1 MSKIDEIVNGYV
13 SNELTYIDREGE
25 HKINID
31 EFVKTGSANV
41 LQKLNR
47 TEQVLLKVAN
57 AAPEKLKWVNDYAMM
72 KVIDKLYEKV
82 DDLSA
87 GLIEKD
93 TEIERLNNEATA
105 SRVAFETADGIP
117 KEEAEKLVQRIEGM
131 EADEQIHLSQID
143 QLIRE
148 RDEALEHESIAIKQ
162 METKTDEYAALEER
176 FNKSVEAYKTL
187 KAENTELNNKLT
199 NSSADM
205 DAQYNDLAIKYNSV
219 KEELENLQSEA
230 AVATD
235 RHNQLVQQ
243 YEEEVKLSKNIQEEY
258 DKLNVEYNDRVT
270 EIITLKDQLDAN
282 ANDMGNEIDHLNVRI
297 ENLMKDNEDLNA
309 KIAELQQIKTD
320 LEQELNS
327 YAGEFEKAS
336 ARCQAIDSRNEE
348 LNLECEKQQDL
359 IAKLEEQYNSTC
371 EEKNSLETS
380 YTGLFS
386 DYNNITTSYT
396 ALMSSLDEST
406 RQLNDMIDK
415 LRTSDDNYNKEHN
428 KNDELTTLN
437 ESLQGTINSQI
448 NEINDFKVKLEES
461 VKECAVLKGKIK
473 HAENYEEMYNRYDNA
488 IKNFLDTL
496 NINSVNNT
504 NDKEKQHI
512 ESQHRMGDNNVVNFN
527 LGQ

>member
-1 MSKIDEIVNGYV
+1 MSKIDEIVNRYS

-31 EFVKTGSANV
+31 EFVKTGSDTV

-57 AAPEKLKWVNDYAMM
+57 AAPEKLKWVNDYAMA
-72 KVIDKLYEKV
+72 KVVQNLFDKV
-82 DDLSA
+82 DGLHAS
-87 GLIEKD
+87 LIEKD

-105 SRVAFETADGIP
+105 SRVAFETADGIS
-117 KEEAEKLVQRIEGM
+117 KEDAEKLLEKIEIL
-131 EADEQIHLSQID
+131 EADDQIHLSQID

-162 METKTDEYAALEER
+162 METKSDEFAALEER

-187 KAENTELNNKLT
+187 KAENTELNNKLM

-205 DAQYNDLAIKYNSV
+205 DSQYNELATKYNV
-219 KEELENLQSEA
+219 MKDELESLQSEA

-258 DKLNVEYNDRVT
+258 DKLNVEYNDRVA
-270 EIITLKDQLDAN
+270 EIITLKNQLDTN

-309 KIAELQQIKTD
+309 KITELQQLRTD
-320 LEQELNS
+320 LEHECNN

-336 ARCQAIDSRNEE
+336 ARCQEIDSRNEE
-348 LNLECEKQQDL
+348 LNAEYEKQQDL
-359 IAKLEEQYNSTC
+359 IKQLEEQYNKTC
-371 EEKNSLETS
+371 EQKMNLESS
-380 YTGLFS
+380 YTGLFNN
-386 DYNNITTSYT
+386 YNEITTSYN
-396 ALMSSLDEST
+396 ALMVSLDDST
-406 RQLNDMIDK
+406 DQLNNMISK
-415 LRTSDDNYNKEHN
+415 LRTSDDNYNKELE
-428 KNDELTTLN
+428 KNNELSILN
-437 ESLQGTINSQI
+437 TSLQDTINTQI
-448 NEINDFKVKLEES
+448 KDIEDFKVKLEES
-461 VKECAVLKGKIK
+461 MKECALLKGKIK
-473 HAENYEEMYNRYDNA
+473 HTENYEEMYNRYDTA
-488 IKNFLDTL
+488 IKNFIEAV
-496 NINSVNNT
+496 NPNVIREEHKINKSTDN
-504 NDKEKQHI
+504 
-512 ESQHRMGDNNVVNFN
+512 QHRMGDNQVVDFN